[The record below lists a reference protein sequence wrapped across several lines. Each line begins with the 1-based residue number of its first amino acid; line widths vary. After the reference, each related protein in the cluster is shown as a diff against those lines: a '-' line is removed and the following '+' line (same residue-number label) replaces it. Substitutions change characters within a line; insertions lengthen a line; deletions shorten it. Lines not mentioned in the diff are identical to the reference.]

1 MPRKYPV
8 VLFRFIGSRARGWNK
23 SFYLILAAA
32 IIGLAALD
40 LFIAR
45 QFTSLDEGVYDTL
58 IKYRISGPA
67 AATDIVIVDI
77 DERSLELV
85 GKDHGRWPWS
95 RSVIA
100 EVIASIADQE
110 PAVAIVNILFS
121 DPNISDVDGDN
132 VLNMIGDNYESLV
145 FPFVRLP
152 EINDENSKLSATLI
166 PGARQVP
173 VIAQKANASNKVAV
187 VLPFMTGLQ
196 RNIGVSN
203 LESDADGI
211 IRSYRYWYSAGNY
224 LLPSLAATGS
234 SMYGSKLSEDNGKR
248 LNWRNK
254 SSNYKRISF
263 SDLYLATQGKS
274 HFDWSVFRG
283 RIVIL
288 GPTAPGISVIKPTS
302 ASPVTDD
309 NIILATAIDDAIND
323 TGLRKLRAEVLFA
336 IAAFLVIFLCWSF
349 LSGVSQNIIDMYF
362 FVGQF
367 LLILITLI
375 SISYTNIV
383 LDMTL
388 PFNAGM
394 SYFIAARSFFIA
406 KKYSEQ
412 GKEYFWNSGC
422 AESANIVMP
431 ILITSASNK
440 ESRLAIT
447 LLKKHI
453 VNLTGN
459 NNYLN
464 IDQLTEVETFLGR
477 IAYDTHVIVLF
488 TSKEIAHKLEAEIKI
503 ISESVKILYRIK
515 KVAGVDI
522 EGTRLVVW
530 REVTDMFV
538 TLHQEKINHGQN

>member
-1 MPRKYPV
+1 MLRRYLV
-8 VLFRFIGSRARGWNK
+8 ALFRFFGSRARGWNR

-32 IIGLAALD
+32 VIGLAAGD
-40 LFIAR
+40 LFLAR
-45 QFTSLDEGVYDTL
+45 QFTNLDEGVYDTL

-67 AATDIVIVDI
+67 PATEIVVVDI

-110 PAVAIVNILFS
+110 PDVAIVNILFS
-121 DPNISDVDGDN
+121 DPNISDADGDN
-132 VLNMIGDNYESLV
+132 VLNMIGNNYESLV

-152 EINDENSKLSATLI
+152 EINDQNSKLSAMLI

-173 VIAQKANASNKVAV
+173 VIAQNANASHMAAV

-203 LESDADGI
+203 LESDDDGI

-234 SMYGSKLSEDNGKR
+234 SMYGSKLAEDNGKR

-254 SSNYKRISF
+254 SGNYKRISF
-263 SDLYLATQGKS
+263 SDLYLATQGQS
-274 HFDWSVFRG
+274 DFDWSVFRG
-283 RIVIL
+283 RIVIV
-288 GPTAPGISVIKPTS
+288 GPTATGISVIKPTS
-302 ASPVTDD
+302 ASPITDD
-309 NIILATAIDDAIND
+309 NTILATAIDDAIND
-323 TGLRKLRAEVLFA
+323 TGLRKLRAEILLAITVL
-336 IAAFLVIFLCWSF
+336 LVAFLCWSF
-349 LSGVSQNIIDMYF
+349 LSGVSQNIIDICF
-362 FVGQF
+362 FIGQS

-394 SYFIAARSFFIA
+394 SYFIAARSFLVA

-412 GKEYFWNSGC
+412 GMEYFWNPNL
-422 AESANIVMP
+422 AESANIVIP
-431 ILITSASNK
+431 ILITNASNR
-440 ESRLAIT
+440 ESRLVIT
-447 LLKKHI
+447 LLKKQI
-453 VNLTGN
+453 VNLIGN
-459 NNYLN
+459 NNYLD
-464 IDQLTEVETFLGR
+464 IDQLTEVKTFLGKV
-477 IAYDTHVIVLF
+477 AYDTHVIVLF
-488 TSKEIAHKLEAEIKI
+488 TNEEVAHKLEAEIKN
-503 ISESVKILYRIK
+503 ISESVKILYRIT
-515 KVAGVDI
+515 KVAGVDL
-522 EGTRLVVW
+522 EGTRLLVW
-530 REVTDMFV
+530 REVTDLFV
-538 TLHQEKINHGQN
+538 TLHQETTNIIK